1 MQPALGSCAG
11 PGSPCA
17 APLLP
22 AHPAGPR
29 QGQRPRDS
37 FPAVPGLPGALII
50 PFPLL
55 LPAGMPR
62 TLGRDPLALQQGK
75 HPRFHP
81 GGEILE
87 IPALLVLFFCP
98 GKTFSLH
105 GLREEPGRERSWLC
119 RVPGGCFPNSPQS
132 TPGTSH
138 AHIPRSGLKSP
149 DPALIL
155 SARSLSPQKHRVNIP
170 RKALSATIFLAKQ
183 SHFPAR
189 VMVEREDCC
198 ARCCLNKRA
207 ANRAHRAPARPSF
220 STGRCLWELLIKILA
235 AHHGC
240 FVRLLTWNLAEGG
253 R

>member
-29 QGQRPRDS
+29 QGQRPQDS

-105 GLREEPGRERSWLC
+105 GLREEPGRALQGAGRVFPKQPAERTRHFPCPHSPI
-119 RVPGGCFPNSPQS
+119 RPEIPGSC
-132 TPGTSH
+132 
-138 AHIPRSGLKSP
+138 A
-149 DPALIL
+149 IL

-170 RKALSATIFLAKQ
+170 RKALSETIFLAKQ